1 MVLLRL
7 WRGEEPFERTFW
19 TWGVLIA
26 LVVNVS
32 TTAGTFYLVSVDRP
46 FAAFFVGYV
55 MSIPYNVFV
64 LVAIWRSAP
73 RSQETPQA
81 VLVTRIIALTW
92 LTLLSIT

>member
-19 TWGVLIA
+19 TWGVLVA
-26 LVVNVS
+26 LAVNVS
-32 TTAGTFYLVSVDRP
+32 TTAGTFYLVSVERP

-64 LVAIWRSAP
+64 LVAIWRSAA

-81 VLVTRIIALTW
+81 VLVTRIIALAW

>member
-7 WRGEEPFERTFW
+7 WRGEVPLERTFW

-26 LVVNVS
+26 VAVNVS

-55 MSIPYNVFV
+55 MSIPYNVFM
-64 LVAIWRSAP
+64 LVAIWRSAA

-81 VLVTRIIALTW
+81 ILGARIIALIW